1 MAYFSLLMMYSFIM
15 IDMAVNI
22 KHSIIFSLPS
32 YIVSPVSPASIQE
45 HSIRPVP
52 DERLSTGM
60 DVPFSNM
67 DISNNFERQFEEILS
82 NPNAYT
88 NFAAL
93 VVKDGNVYCSKS
105 QLRTLSRARYYVQ
118 MLQEGLRQRK
128 GSTNLQMTPDA
139 SNLIPVLI
147 KHDDSNGCY
156 PSKQHDKYMFPRLA
170 WSIPLENDDNWCA
183 VVGMPSY
190 KAWRDFSK
198 RTIKGNDKY
207 WQSIFQ
213 SNDKE
218 YPWKDKLNMAVWR
231 GATTF
236 NKGLYGHLEFDDIPR
251 AQLVEKARESRLIDA
266 AFHKLVGKYED
277 DAQTSRDVRKLVK
290 ESIPLKDMMRYKGE
304 PRDY

>member
-1 MAYFSLLMMYSFIM
+1 MAYFSLLLMYSTIM
-15 IDMAVNI
+15 IDRAVNI

-32 YIVSPVSPASIQE
+32 YIVSPVSPASIQD
-45 HSIRPVP
+45 HSKIPVP
-52 DERLSTGM
+52 DKQLSTSM
-60 DVPFSNM
+60 DASSNIIHIPN
-67 DISNNFERQFEEILS
+67 DFVAQFEEIFL
-82 NPNAYT
+82 NPNDYT

-93 VVKDGNVYCSKS
+93 VIKDGNVYCTKS
-105 QLRTLSRARYYVQ
+105 QLKNLSRARYYVQ
-118 MLQEGLRQRK
+118 MLQDGIRQRK
-128 GSTNLQMTPDA
+128 DNMHLQMAPDA

-170 WSIPLENDDNWCA
+170 WSIPLENGDSWCA

-198 RTIKGNDKY
+198 RTKNSDEY
-207 WQSIFQ
+207 WQSMFR
-213 SNDKE
+213 SNDKQ
-218 YPWKDKLNMAVWR
+218 YPWKDKLNMTVWR

-251 AQLVEKARESRLIDA
+251 AQLVEKAGESRLIDA

-277 DAQTSRDVRKLVK
+277 GAQTSKDVRKMLK

-304 PRDY
+304 SCDD